1 MGHKVHPT
9 GFRLGVIKDWQSK
22 WYSEAHYAEYI
33 QEDNKLRENIKA
45 KYPEAGISLVEID
58 RQGKDV
64 TITLHTARP
73 GIVIGRGGS
82 RVDEMR
88 QHLEALI
95 GKKVRINIQ
104 EIRQP
109 ELDAYLVA
117 RSVAEQIER
126 RVAYR
131 RAMKQ
136 AIFRTIQSGAKGIKV
151 SAAGRLANAEIAR
164 RQTLH
169 EGQVPLHTL
178 RADID
183 YGFTEAH
190 TTLGRIG
197 VKVWIYKGQVLP
209 EIKVA
214 EAEEKP
220 AEAAAEPAVAAIAAE
235 KPVEALAPATP
246 VPVMAEKTARV
257 AVPIAEEKP
266 SKATKAAAPV
276 AVEKPAKAT
285 KPAHVSIVGEK
296 LAEAVAKAAAPV
308 AEIKPAKAAKAAP
321 APVAEVKPAKAT
333 KAAAPP
339 VAEVKPAKAVKAAAP
354 PVAEEKPAKAAKT
367 APPPVAEV
375 KPAKAVKAAPAPVA
389 EVKPAK
395 AVKAAAP
402 PVAEVKPAK
411 PRAKKAVKP
420 AEAKEPEAKKTEKKV
435 AEPKKVATEEK
446 PAKPRAKKTVKPPAK
461 TSKKSSGVTKHK
473 EEGKDATA

>member
-9 GFRLGVIKDWQSK
+9 GFRLGIIKDWQSK
-22 WYSEAHYAEYI
+22 WYSEAHYAEFI

-45 KYPEAGISLVEID
+45 KYPEAAISLIAID
-58 RQGKDV
+58 RQAKDV

-73 GIVIGRGGS
+73 GIVIGRGGA

-88 QHLEALI
+88 QHLEALVGRKI
-95 GKKVRINIQ
+95 RLNIQ

-136 AIFRTIQSGAKGIKV
+136 AIFRTIQAGARGIKV

-209 EIKVA
+209 EVKTA

-220 AEAAAEPAVAAIAAE
+220 AEAVAEAAPAVVLEE
-235 KPVEALAPATP
+235 KPVEVAVRA
-246 VPVMAEKTARV
+246 VPVAAPEAKVIEVAAE
-257 AVPIAEEKP
+257 
-266 SKATKAAAPV
+266 AAPV
-276 AVEKPAKAT
+276 AVAEEKPVKAR
-285 KPAHVSIVGEK
+285 
-296 LAEAVAKAAAPV
+296 
-308 AEIKPAKAAKAAP
+308 AKAAP
-321 APVAEVKPAKAT
+321 AV
-333 KAAAPP
+333 
-339 VAEVKPAKAVKAAAP
+339 
-354 PVAEEKPAKAAKT
+354 VAEEKPPKAKA
-367 APPPVAEV
+367 
-375 KPAKAVKAAPAPVA
+375 KAAPAVVA
-389 EVKPAK
+389 
-395 AVKAAAP
+395 
-402 PVAEVKPAK
+402 
-411 PRAKKAVKP
+411 
-420 AEAKEPEAKKTEKKV
+420 
-435 AEPKKVATEEK
+435 EEK
-446 PAKPRAKKTVKPPAK
+446 PPKSKAKAAPAVVAEEKPPKAKAKAAPAVVAEEKPPKAKAKAAPAAVAEEKPPKAKAKAAPAVVAEEKPPAP
-461 TSKKSSGVTKHK
+461 KKRRTTKAAKADETPSDVT
-473 EEGKDATA
+473 